1 VHEDLLS
8 SGTALETVRLDRGL
22 SQAALAKAAGISQA
36 ALSKAE
42 ADLIALSG
50 ERLALVARA
59 LRCPIALLTHHDGPS
74 LAPTACVFHRKRAST
89 TVGQAKQARARLAL
103 ARVHAEA
110 LLDLVE
116 PHAPAS
122 NLPREAPTDDEYVTP
137 EDIART
143 VRDALGLDRGP
154 VDNLVQALE
163 STGAVV
169 MTVELGGPRLDALSD
184 WVPGR
189 RPVLLTNRRAP
200 GDRQRFTVAHETGHA
215 VMHDTP
221 GEHAETQA
229 DRFAAELLM
238 PAADIRDALDRPT
251 LERLLALK
259 AQWRVSAA
267 ALLRRAYTLGLVNDH
282 TYRRL
287 NTEMS
292 AAGWKSSEPAP
303 FPAERPRALTQAL
316 HHARLTLD
324 DATIAERTLLLP
336 DQLDTTFGE
345 PATDE

>member
-1 VHEDLLS
+1 MPETALS
-8 SGTALETVRLDRGL
+8 SGAALETVRLDRGL
-22 SQAALAKAAGISQA
+22 SQAALATASGVSQA
-36 ALSKAE
+36 AISKAE
-42 ADLIALSG
+42 TDAIPLSG

-59 LRCPIALLTHHDGPS
+59 LHCPIRLLTQDDGPS
-74 LAPTACVFHRKRAST
+74 VAPTACVFHRKRAST

-110 LLDLVE
+110 LLDLVA
-116 PHAPAS
+116 APAP

-137 EDIART
+137 EDVAHT
-143 VRDALGLDRGP
+143 VRGALGLDRGP

-189 RPVLLTNRRAP
+189 RPVLLVNRHAP
-200 GDRQRFTVAHETGHA
+200 GDRQRFTLAHETGHA
-215 VMHDTP
+215 VMHDAP

-238 PAADIRDALDRPT
+238 PAADIQAALTQPT

-267 ALLRRAYTLGLVNDH
+267 ALLRRAYTLGLINDH
-282 TYRRL
+282 SYRRL

-292 AAGWKSSEPAP
+292 AAGWKSSEPSP
-303 FPAERPRALTQAL
+303 FPSERPHALAQAL
-316 HHARLTLD
+316 QQARLTLD
-324 DATIAERTLLLP
+324 DAAIADRTLLMP

-345 PATDE
+345 PATHE